1 MFTNKK
7 SKTHKNRP
15 VLGLNHRDA
24 DAASVTTN
32 HRGVD
37 VGSVYRNNTK
47 SVSTFSSYVTQ
58 RLTFLLD
65 FLSHFNL
72 ISTTRCVQVSENTTQ
87 FRLKNNNML
96 EILVLAKQQL
106 YVI

>member
-7 SKTHKNRP
+7 LKTHKNRP

-47 SVSTFSSYVTQ
+47 VYQ
-58 RLTFLLD
+58 
-65 FLSHFNL
+65 HFHD
-72 ISTTRCVQVSENTTQ
+72 
-87 FRLKNNNML
+87 M
-96 EILVLAKQQL
+96 
-106 YVI
+106 

>member
-7 SKTHKNRP
+7 LKTHKNRP

-47 SVSTFSSYVTQ
+47 DIHPKSVSYFVANVKCGLYEINKNNRQ
-58 RLTFLLD
+58 
-65 FLSHFNL
+65 
-72 ISTTRCVQVSENTTQ
+72 ISTHGLSPVQKCSEIKPKRYWTGEVQDQDLN
-87 FRLKNNNML
+87 
-96 EILVLAKQQL
+96 L
-106 YVI
+106 YYH